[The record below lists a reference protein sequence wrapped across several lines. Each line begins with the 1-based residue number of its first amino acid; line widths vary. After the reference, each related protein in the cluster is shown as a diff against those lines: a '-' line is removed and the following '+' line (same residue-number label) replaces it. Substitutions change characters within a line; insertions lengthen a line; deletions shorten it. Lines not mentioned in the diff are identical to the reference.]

1 MPEAEV
7 GDLRALVL
15 VLDQD
20 PDRVRVLQH
29 VAAVARRAVRV
40 DRRPDRADPPQRVVE
55 QGPLEVR
62 LREDPEGVA
71 LADSECEQP
80 VGDLLDCHG
89 RLVPR
94 DLLPA
99 GLALDQVRGV
109 LASPRGRVAP
119 QAPDRPHELSLRWE
133 GKRGVTAKLPG
144 PTRLIHSGPMR
155 TTWNGSLS
163 FGLVTIP
170 VGLAPATAPKARASD
185 VTFRTLHRECGTPI
199 KQKRWCPVHER
210 EVSNDELVKGWEV
223 SKGQFVIVEDADLEA
238 IEQRDTSRA
247 IEISRFVP
255 LAEVDPLFF
264 DRTYFLAPSSAEAQ
278 RKPYVLLLNAMKE
291 TGMAAIGRMVIR
303 GNENFVL
310 IRPKDDALVLETLFL
325 AEDVRSQAE
334 IDEAV
339 EGIGV
344 SEPELDLARQLI
356 DSLVGEW
363 EPDDLHSE
371 YRENLRE
378 MLEAKLAGE
387 EIAMPEP
394 VADAPVVD
402 LMEALKKSVAASK
415 KRDGAKPAAER
426 KKAAPRKRAAAK

>member
-1 MPEAEV
+1 
-7 GDLRALVL
+7 
-15 VLDQD
+15 
-20 PDRVRVLQH
+20 
-29 VAAVARRAVRV
+29 
-40 DRRPDRADPPQRVVE
+40 
-55 QGPLEVR
+55 
-62 LREDPEGVA
+62 
-71 LADSECEQP
+71 
-80 VGDLLDCHG
+80 
-89 RLVPR
+89 
-94 DLLPA
+94 
-99 GLALDQVRGV
+99 
-109 LASPRGRVAP
+109 
-119 QAPDRPHELSLRWE
+119 
-133 GKRGVTAKLPG
+133 
-144 PTRLIHSGPMR
+144 MR

-210 EVSNDELVKGWEV
+210 EVANDELVKGWEV
-223 SKGQFVIVEDADLEA
+223 SKGQFVIVEDSDLEA

-278 RKPYVLLLNAMKE
+278 RRPYVLLLNAMKE

-310 IRPKDDALVLETLFL
+310 IRPKGEALVLETLFL

-339 EGIGV
+339 EAV
-344 SEPELDLARQLI
+344 DVKEPELDLARQLI

-363 EPDDLHSE
+363 EPEALQSE
-371 YRENLRE
+371 YRQNLRQL
-378 MLEAKLAGE
+378 LEAKLAGE

-394 VADAPVVD
+394 VADAPVID
-402 LMEALKKSVAASK
+402 LMDALKKSVAATKGRSA
-415 KRDGAKPAAER
+415 DGDKPAAR

>member
-1 MPEAEV
+1 
-7 GDLRALVL
+7 
-15 VLDQD
+15 
-20 PDRVRVLQH
+20 
-29 VAAVARRAVRV
+29 
-40 DRRPDRADPPQRVVE
+40 
-55 QGPLEVR
+55 
-62 LREDPEGVA
+62 
-71 LADSECEQP
+71 
-80 VGDLLDCHG
+80 
-89 RLVPR
+89 
-94 DLLPA
+94 
-99 GLALDQVRGV
+99 
-109 LASPRGRVAP
+109 
-119 QAPDRPHELSLRWE
+119 
-133 GKRGVTAKLPG
+133 
-144 PTRLIHSGPMR
+144 MR

-210 EVSNDELVKGWEV
+210 EVTNDELVKGWEV

-255 LAEVDPLFF
+255 LAEVDPMFF

-278 RKPYVLLLNAMKE
+278 RRPYVLLLNAMKE

-310 IRPKDDALVLETLFL
+310 IRPKGEALVLETLFL

-339 EGIGV
+339 EAV
-344 SEPELDLARQLI
+344 DVKDPELELARQLI

-363 EPDDLHSE
+363 EPESLHSE
-371 YRENLRE
+371 YRQNLRQL
-378 MLEAKLAGE
+378 LEAKLAGE
-387 EIAMPEP
+387 EITVPEP
-394 VADAPVVD
+394 VADAPVID

-415 KRDGAKPAAER
+415 KGDGAKPAAR
-426 KKAAPRKRAAAK
+426 KKASSRKRAAAK

>member
-1 MPEAEV
+1 
-7 GDLRALVL
+7 
-15 VLDQD
+15 
-20 PDRVRVLQH
+20 
-29 VAAVARRAVRV
+29 
-40 DRRPDRADPPQRVVE
+40 
-55 QGPLEVR
+55 
-62 LREDPEGVA
+62 
-71 LADSECEQP
+71 
-80 VGDLLDCHG
+80 
-89 RLVPR
+89 
-94 DLLPA
+94 
-99 GLALDQVRGV
+99 
-109 LASPRGRVAP
+109 
-119 QAPDRPHELSLRWE
+119 
-133 GKRGVTAKLPG
+133 
-144 PTRLIHSGPMR
+144 MR

-185 VTFRTLHRECGTPI
+185 VTFRTLHRECKTPI
-199 KQKRWCPVHER
+199 KQKRWCPVHDR
-210 EVSNDELVKGWEV
+210 EVPSEELVKGWEV

-238 IEQRDTSRA
+238 IAQHDTSRA

-278 RKPYVLLLNAMKE
+278 RKPYALLLNAMKE
-291 TGMAAIGRMVIR
+291 TGMAALGRMVIR
-303 GNENFVL
+303 GNENLVL
-310 IRPKDDALVLETLFL
+310 VRPKGDALVLETLFL

-363 EPDDLHSE
+363 EPAELQSE

-387 EIAMPEP
+387 EITVPEP
-394 VADAPVVD
+394 VAEAPVVD
-402 LMEALKKSVAASK
+402 LMEALRKSVAASK
-415 KRDGAKPAAER
+415 SGSGSGDGAKPA
-426 KKAAPRKRAAAK
+426 KKAAPRKRAAARK

>member
-1 MPEAEV
+1 
-7 GDLRALVL
+7 
-15 VLDQD
+15 
-20 PDRVRVLQH
+20 
-29 VAAVARRAVRV
+29 
-40 DRRPDRADPPQRVVE
+40 
-55 QGPLEVR
+55 
-62 LREDPEGVA
+62 
-71 LADSECEQP
+71 
-80 VGDLLDCHG
+80 
-89 RLVPR
+89 
-94 DLLPA
+94 
-99 GLALDQVRGV
+99 
-109 LASPRGRVAP
+109 
-119 QAPDRPHELSLRWE
+119 
-133 GKRGVTAKLPG
+133 
-144 PTRLIHSGPMR
+144 MR

-185 VTFRTLHRECGTPI
+185 VTFRTLHRECKTPI

-210 EVSNDELVKGWEV
+210 EVTNDELVKGWEV

-255 LAEVDPLFF
+255 LADVDPLFF

-278 RKPYVLLLNAMKE
+278 RRPYVLLLDAMKE

-310 IRPKDDALVLETLFL
+310 IRPKDEALVLETLFL

-339 EGIGV
+339 EAV
-344 SEPELDLARQLI
+344 DVKEPELELARQLI
-356 DSLVGEW
+356 DSLVGDW
-363 EPDDLHSE
+363 EPEALQSE
-371 YRENLRE
+371 YRQNLRKL
-378 MLEAKLAGE
+378 LEAKLAGE
-387 EIAMPEP
+387 EIAEPEP

-415 KRDGAKPAAER
+415 KRDGAKPAAAG